1 VAGTQEPNCL
11 ACNDGSPPTRSRAYT
26 TEVRTHPFETV
37 IDLVHQPIE
46 VRRDAEARRMAHN
59 SCLHELAEKIPSMGG
74 TEIGALLREAARN
87 APSNTAIVEVG
98 CWLGAGTAQ
107 LALGIRERQNPATVQ
122 LHTYD
127 RWQASQRE
135 VEKAAKSGWRLSIGE
150 NTLPRVSQTLH
161 DLRSSA
167 PSRRSRLCALIADAA
182 SSGTACSTAIQSS
195 AASIAPSMKA

>member
-1 VAGTQEPNCL
+1 M
-11 ACNDGSPPTRSRAYT
+11 
-26 TEVRTHPFETV
+26 RTHPSETV

-107 LALGIRERQNPATVQ
+107 LALGIRERQNPRPYSYTPTTVGKP
-122 LHTYD
+122 
-127 RWQASQRE
+127 ASGKWKKLQK
-135 VEKAAKSGWRLSIGE
+135 VGG
-150 NTLPRVSQTLH
+150 V
-161 DLRSSA
+161 
-167 PSRRSRLCALIADAA
+167 
-182 SSGTACSTAIQSS
+182 
-195 AASIAPSMKA
+195 